1 MSISEHS
8 VLPVLRWLMVIL
20 ATGLVGFVAYKLAA
34 IEPLESPRLGVR
46 GRNRA
51 AARQVATFRL
61 LEPVCLVVGGWL
73 RRWGPTWLRTHVA
86 RLVCTAGETH
96 GLEPEELLARCILS
110 CLVVGGVGRL
120 LLVGAGMPEQWQVGL
135 LLLTLLMP
143 LLQVRATAKQ
153 RAKELERSLP
163 SAMDLCA
170 LCMGA
175 GADFPQALR
184 FSLQDLGGAHVV
196 CLDELG
202 RVLDELSLGRTRV
215 EALSAMGQRT
225 DSHAVKEFVSA
236 ICQSEE
242 KGTPLV
248 DALTIQA
255 TTLRQRRSVLAE
267 EMAAKAAVKMMFPVM
282 LMVGAIF
289 LIVLGPMIVNGTG
302 L

>member
-1 MSISEHS
+1 
-8 VLPVLRWLMVIL
+8 LLLALRWLLVATTMGLIGGSAYML
-20 ATGLVGFVAYKLAA
+20 AGIVPLA
-34 IEPLESPRLGVR
+34 SPRLGVR
-46 GRNRA
+46 GRNRV
-51 AARQVATFRL
+51 AARQSASFRL
-61 LEPVCLVVGGWL
+61 LEPVCLTLGGWL
-73 RRWGPTWLRTHVA
+73 RRLELDRVRPVVA
-86 RLVCTAGETH
+86 RLICTAGEPE
-96 GLEPEELLARCILS
+96 GVEAEELLARCLLS
-110 CLVVGGVGRL
+110 CMVVGGLGRM
-120 LLVGAGMPEQWQVGL
+120 LLVQADMSFNWQLAL
-135 LLLTLLMP
+135 LVLTLLIP
-143 LLQVRATAKQ
+143 LLQVRATAKE

-184 FSLQDLGGAHVV
+184 FSIQDLGAAHLV

-202 RVLDELSLGRTRV
+202 RVLDELSLGRTRIQ
-215 EALSAMGQRT
+215 ALSAMGERT
-225 DSHAVKEFVSA
+225 DSHAVKEFVFA

-255 TTLRQRRSVLAE
+255 STLRQRRSVLAE

-282 LMVGAIF
+282 LMVVAIF

>member
-1 MSISEHS
+1 MSTSDITY
-8 VLPVLRWLMVIL
+8 LPVVRWAVL
-20 ATGLVGFVAYKLAA
+20 ALAMLLTFLVGHHLAG
-34 IEPLESPRLGVR
+34 IPPLSPPRFGVR
-46 GRNRA
+46 GRNRV
-51 AARQVATFRL
+51 AARHDSLFRL
-61 LEPVCLVVGGWL
+61 LEPLCLVLGGWIRRPLSPTL
-73 RRWGPTWLRTHVA
+73 RGPVQ
-86 RLVCTAGETH
+86 RLICTAGEPN
-96 GLEPEELLARCILS
+96 GLEPEELLARCALS
-110 CLVVGGVGRL
+110 LCALGTSGWL
-120 LLVGAGMPEQWQVGL
+120 LMANADISWAWRVAFLAAAAF
-135 LLLTLLMP
+135 MP
-143 LLQVRATAKQ
+143 LLDVRAKAKQ

-175 GADFPQALR
+175 GADFPQSLR
-184 FSLQDLGGAHVV
+184 FSIQDLGAAHAV

-202 RVLDELSLGRTRV
+202 RVLDELALGRTRV
-215 EALSAMGQRT
+215 EALSAMGERT

-248 DALTIQA
+248 EALTIQA
-255 TTLRQRRSVLAE
+255 NTLRQRRSVLAE

-282 LMVGAIF
+282 LMVAAIF

>member
-1 MSISEHS
+1 MSISE
-8 VLPVLRWLMVIL
+8 LPWLPILRMGLLCVCV
-20 ATGLVGFVAYKLAA
+20 GLVGSCAYVLAA
-34 IEPLESPRLGVR
+34 IPPLVSPRLGVR
-46 GRNRA
+46 GRNRVL
-51 AARQVATFRL
+51 AREGASFRL
-61 LEPVCLVVGGWL
+61 LEPVGLTVGGWL
-73 RRWGPTWLRTHVA
+73 RRLDLAVRAPLA
-86 RLVCTAGETH
+86 RLICTAGEPE
-96 GLEPEELLARCILS
+96 GLEPDELLARCALS
-110 CLVVGGVGRL
+110 CLVVGGLGVWVLARARMDPGWQAT
-120 LLVGAGMPEQWQVGL
+120 LLV
-135 LLLTLLMP
+135 LTFAAPVLN
-143 LLQVRATAKQ
+143 VRASAKQ

-184 FSLQDLGGAHVV
+184 FSIQDLGAAHVV

-215 EALSAMGQRT
+215 EALAAMGERT

-248 DALTIQA
+248 EALTIQA
-255 TTLRQRRSVLAE
+255 STLRQRRSVLAE

-282 LMVGAIF
+282 LMVAAIL
-289 LIVLGPMIVNGTG
+289 LIVVGPMIVNGTG

>member
-1 MSISEHS
+1 
-8 VLPVLRWLMVIL
+8 V
-20 ATGLVGFVAYKLAA
+20 
-34 IEPLESPRLGVR
+34 
-46 GRNRA
+46 
-51 AARQVATFRL
+51 
-61 LEPVCLVVGGWL
+61 
-73 RRWGPTWLRTHVA
+73 
-86 RLVCTAGETH
+86 
-96 GLEPEELLARCILS
+96 
-110 CLVVGGVGRL
+110 
-120 LLVGAGMPEQWQVGL
+120 
-135 LLLTLLMP
+135 LTLLIP
-143 LLQVRATAKQ
+143 LLQVRATAKE

-184 FSLQDLGGAHVV
+184 FSIQDLGAAHPV

-202 RVLDELSLGRTRV
+202 RVLDELSLGRTRI
-215 EALSAMGQRT
+215 EALSAMGERT
-225 DSHAVKEFVSA
+225 DSHAVKEFVFA

-255 TTLRQRRSVLAE
+255 STLRQRRSVLAE

-282 LMVGAIF
+282 LMVVAIF